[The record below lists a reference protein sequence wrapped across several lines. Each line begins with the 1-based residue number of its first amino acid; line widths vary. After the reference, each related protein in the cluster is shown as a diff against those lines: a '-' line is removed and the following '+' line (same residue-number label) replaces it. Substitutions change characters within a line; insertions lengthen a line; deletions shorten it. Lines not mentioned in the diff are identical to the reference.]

1 MTRVKPS
8 IKALPVAPFP
18 TVGEIVYEVATRSG
32 LVQTSNDKDPL
43 YNALK
48 AFKDDRKRPGL
59 MPIEFPKT
67 VLVDFEDRLAAFWN
81 VEEDGYPGFNAFMT
95 LGGVRRWLEFYA
107 GFVAARDATLIERE
121 QMVELVLW
129 PTLFSAGGALFMG
142 VFEKWAPFID
152 PVQLLAAD
160 NPFGAYLRFLCKNG
174 SSDYKRICEYRAT
187 HNHERP
193 IDPENCRKT
202 LEQWLGGKAVPNL
215 ARCQEIL
222 LALNMAESLAAKVWM
237 LVARLLHKTPK
248 RYRTL
253 ILERHKADSPADPQ
267 VDAYALMKA
276 LAWKIGASL
285 NIGPDRPYAKI
296 RAVLYQTEPVLPRT
310 RADIVDMLQR
320 QEKTWE
326 PIANQTQ
333 HMIHWLWGRFHV
345 LCGEYGA
352 GLERYK
358 LAYDYGANRDPEIY
372 HVALHEA
379 RILAAFLGETRQ
391 AERFR
396 GWAGLYSYLD
406 DDEDKEP
413 IAARFDKTFPPALRF
428 H

>member
-1 MTRVKPS
+1 MTQVKSTARV
-8 IKALPVAPFP
+8 LPVAPFP

-81 VEEDGYPGFNAFMT
+81 VEEDGYPGFNAFVT
-95 LGGVRRWLEFYA
+95 LGTIRRWLDFYA
-107 GFVAARDATLIERE
+107 GFVASRDATLIERE
-121 QMVELVLW
+121 QMVEQVMW
-129 PTLFSAGGALFMG
+129 PTLFSAGGAIFLG
-142 VFEKWAPFID
+142 VFEKWTPLID

-160 NPFGAYLRFLCKNG
+160 NPFGVCLQLLCKNG
-174 SSDYKRICEYRAT
+174 SADYKRICEYRSRRDQ
-187 HNHERP
+187 ERP
-193 IDPENCRKT
+193 IDPDNCRKT

-215 ARCQEIL
+215 GRCQEIL
-222 LALNMAESLAAKVWM
+222 LALDMAGSLAAKVWI

-248 RYRTL
+248 HYRTL
-253 ILERHKADSPADPQ
+253 ILERLKAKAPADPQ
-267 VDAYALMKA
+267 AEAYALMKA
-276 LAWKIGASL
+276 LAGKIGASL
-285 NIGPDRPYAKI
+285 SIGPDRPYAKI
-296 RAVLYQTEPVLPRT
+296 RAALYQTEPVLPRA
-310 RADIVDMLQR
+310 REDIVDMLQR

-326 PIANQTQ
+326 PIANQTL
-333 HMIHWLWGRFHV
+333 HMIHWLWARFHV
-345 LCGEYGA
+345 LCGEYAA

-358 LAYDYGANRDPEIY
+358 LAYNYGANRDPEIY

-379 RILAAFLGETRQ
+379 RILAAFLGEKRQ
-391 AERFR
+391 AERFK

-406 DDEDKEP
+406 DDEDKAP
-413 IAARFDKTFPPALRF
+413 IAERFNKAFPPALRF
-428 H
+428 P